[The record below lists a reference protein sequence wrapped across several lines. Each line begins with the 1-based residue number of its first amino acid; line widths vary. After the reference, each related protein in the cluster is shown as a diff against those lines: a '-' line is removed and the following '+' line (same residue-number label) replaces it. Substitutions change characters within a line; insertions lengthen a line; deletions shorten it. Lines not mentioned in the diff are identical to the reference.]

1 MYSTKTKTK
10 GKREHVGCRPLC
22 QSPSLLPSRLIVTDY
37 CHHPLTSLYSPLP
50 TPHGMAWVNQNV
62 GWVVSY
68 WENPTDQ
75 QRVHSHCSGRS
86 ERQFCPDEDGF
97 LAALPQE
104 LVVMGYATQE
114 ALQLGTDVLQ
124 RLLNTESSLP
134 DSECCQGARH
144 TQEY

>member
-1 MYSTKTKTK
+1 MQTLMP
-10 GKREHVGCRPLC
+10 EPFLAAQPLD
-22 QSPSLLPSRLIVTDY
+22 SDRLLPPPPHLPILPPPHPAWDGLGESECRLGGE
-37 CHHPLTSLYSPLP
+37 LL
-50 TPHGMAWVNQNV
+50 GK
-62 GWVVSY
+62 
-68 WENPTDQ
+68 PTDQ

-104 LVVMGYATQE
+104 LVMMGYATQE

>member
-1 MYSTKTKTK
+1 MQTLMPEPFLAAQLLDSD
-10 GKREHVGCRPLC
+10 R
-22 QSPSLLPSRLIVTDY
+22 LLPPPPHLPMLTPQLPILSPPHPAWDDLGESECRLGGE
-37 CHHPLTSLYSPLP
+37 LL
-50 TPHGMAWVNQNV
+50 G
-62 GWVVSY
+62 
-68 WENPTDQ
+68 NPTDQ
-75 QRVHSHCSGRS
+75 QRVHSHCLGRS

-104 LVVMGYATQE
+104 LVVMGSATQE

-144 TQEY
+144 T